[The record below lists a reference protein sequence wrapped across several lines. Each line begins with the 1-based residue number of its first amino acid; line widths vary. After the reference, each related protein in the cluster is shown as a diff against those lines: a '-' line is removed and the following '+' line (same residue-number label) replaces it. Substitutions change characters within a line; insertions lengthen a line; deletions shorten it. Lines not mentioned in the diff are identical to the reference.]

1 MRKSGIIGTIFN
13 KGIKGNVMAYIKD
26 EEINEIRSRANI
38 VDIISGYLQ
47 VSQKGKNYVS
57 LCPFHNDHS
66 PSLIIS
72 PEKQIFNCFT
82 CRTGGN
88 VFSFV
93 MKYENVS
100 FLEAIKIVAQK
111 IGYDLKIKDL
121 STNIDSKNKIDYEI
135 YDYAMKYYL
144 NNINTIDGTKAREY
158 LQKRGITESII
169 KEFKLGYSGA
179 SKDTFYQLAIKKG
192 WNIDTLDKLGLINK
206 VNENIYDTF
215 INRIVIPI
223 ENLKGEVVGFTGR
236 IFNGED
242 NTAKYLNTK
251 ETEIFKK
258 SALLFNYHNAKNF
271 IRERRSVIVV
281 EGNMDAIKLS
291 AKGFKNVVA
300 LMGVALSIEQIDI
313 LKRLKVPVILMLDND
328 NAGEDATVKDGEN
341 LVNSGID
348 TRVVRL
354 SGAKDPDEYIVKFG
368 EGRFRLAM
376 DNAISLVEFTV
387 KNLKKDLNLDN
398 TSDKI
403 KFLNEIAKILSK
415 VENTMEREIYI
426 EKIAKGYNISKEAIY
441 AEVNKLI
448 YAGNKTDKVLQSN
461 TKEIKHVEIEIKDDI
476 IDEDLQRREN
486 TIIAILLENNN
497 NIFQKIK
504 EKIKPEDFIS
514 KINKKIA
521 KELYNELEKEDCNIN
536 KLIDTFD
543 ETMQSHITM
552 LMATDFEIEDVDK
565 AVEDILTKYEK
576 ERLENR
582 KREIL
587 KQLEIEQDAQKK
599 TQLGKELS
607 NVIIALSK
615 IR

>member
-1 MRKSGIIGTIFN
+1 MRYSDEII
-13 KGIKGNVMAYIKD
+13 
-26 EEINEIRSRANI
+26 EEVRQNNDV
-38 VDIISGYLQ
+38 VDIISQYVHLTR
-47 VSQKGKNYVS
+47 KGRNYFG
-57 LCPFHNDHS
+57 LCPFHSEKS
-66 PSLIIS
+66 PSFSVS
-72 PEKQIFNCFT
+72 PDRQIFHCFG
-82 CRTGGN
+82 CGVGGN
-88 VFSFV
+88 VYTFL
-93 MKYENVS
+93 MKIEGITFKESLEQLAERANIQLPTYENSADAAKDELKAKVYKVNE
-100 FLEAIKIVAQK
+100 FAAEFYHQNLYKPVAKIGQEYVKKRKMNRETLEAYRIGFSGKFDELYKALKAQGFGEK
-111 IGYDLKIKDL
+111 EILESGLVNKNANGTYIDRYRERLMFPICDARGKVIAFGGRILDDSKIKDPKFPQPKYIN
-121 STNIDSKNKIDYEI
+121 SPENVVYSKGRHLFG
-135 YDYAMKYYL
+135 L
-144 NNINTIDGTKAREY
+144 NVAKKESAKKLLIGEGYMDVIS
-158 LQKRGITESII
+158 LHQRGIT
-169 KEFKLGYSGA
+169 
-179 SKDTFYQLAIKKG
+179 
-192 WNIDTLDKLGLINK
+192 N
-206 VNENIYDTF
+206 
-215 INRIVIPI
+215 
-223 ENLKGEVVGFTGR
+223 VVGALG
-236 IFNGED
+236 
-242 NTAKYLNTK
+242 TAL
-251 ETEIFKK
+251 TEQQGWLLRK
-258 SALLFNYHNAKNF
+258 ST
-271 IRERRSVIVV
+271 
-281 EGNMDAIKLS
+281 
-291 AKGFKNVVA
+291 
-300 LMGVALSIEQIDI
+300 EQ
-313 LKRLKVPVILMLDND
+313 VILGFDAD
-328 NAGEDATVKDGEN
+328 GAGQTAIERSMKILQKMGCDM
-341 LVNSGID
+341 
-348 TRVVRL
+348 RVL
-354 SGAKDPDEYIVKFG
+354 QIEGAKDPDEYIVKFG

-461 TKEIKHVEIEIKDDI
+461 TKEVKRVEIEIKDDI

-504 EKIKPEDFIS
+504 EKIKPEDFRS
-514 KINKKIA
+514 EINKKIA

>member
-1 MRKSGIIGTIFN
+1 MRYSDEII
-13 KGIKGNVMAYIKD
+13 
-26 EEINEIRSRANI
+26 EEVRQNNDV
-38 VDIISGYLQ
+38 VDIISQYVHLTR
-47 VSQKGKNYVS
+47 KGRNYFG
-57 LCPFHNDHS
+57 LCPFHSEKS
-66 PSLIIS
+66 PSFSVS
-72 PEKQIFNCFT
+72 PDRQIFHCFG
-82 CRTGGN
+82 CGVGGN
-88 VFSFV
+88 VYTFL
-93 MKYENVS
+93 MKIEGITFKESLEQLAERANIQLPTYENSADAAKDELKAKVYKVNE
-100 FLEAIKIVAQK
+100 FAAEFYHQNLYKPVARIGQEYVKKRKMNRETLEAYRIGFSGRFDELYKALKAQGFEEK
-111 IGYDLKIKDL
+111 EILESGLVNKNANGTYIDRYRERLMFPICDARGKVIAFGGRILDDSKIKDPKFPQPKYIN
-121 STNIDSKNKIDYEI
+121 SPENVVYSKGRHLFG
-135 YDYAMKYYL
+135 L
-144 NNINTIDGTKAREY
+144 NVAKKESAKKLLIVEGYMDVIS
-158 LQKRGITESII
+158 LHQRGIT
-169 KEFKLGYSGA
+169 
-179 SKDTFYQLAIKKG
+179 
-192 WNIDTLDKLGLINK
+192 N
-206 VNENIYDTF
+206 
-215 INRIVIPI
+215 
-223 ENLKGEVVGFTGR
+223 VVGALG
-236 IFNGED
+236 
-242 NTAKYLNTK
+242 TAL
-251 ETEIFKK
+251 TEQQGWLLRK
-258 SALLFNYHNAKNF
+258 ST
-271 IRERRSVIVV
+271 
-281 EGNMDAIKLS
+281 
-291 AKGFKNVVA
+291 
-300 LMGVALSIEQIDI
+300 EQ
-313 LKRLKVPVILMLDND
+313 VILGFDAD
-328 NAGEDATVKDGEN
+328 GAGQTAIERSMKILQKMGCDM
-341 LVNSGID
+341 
-348 TRVVRL
+348 RVL
-354 SGAKDPDEYIVKFG
+354 QIEGAKDPDEYIVKFG

-461 TKEIKHVEIEIKDDI
+461 TKEVKRVEIEIKDDI